1 MSTEKRTKI
10 IIDLIEDAVVSS
22 RILNNIEKVTKGCL
36 DGLNS
41 WYSILYI
48 MGLDV
53 DSCNK
58 QNEYIVRQYL
68 NTYDDY
74 VTKENTNRDTA
85 ILIYNKFEK
94 LMADHLKEY
103 PRLKAC

>member
-1 MSTEKRTKI
+1 MSTKKKTKI

-22 RILNNIEKVTKGCL
+22 RVFNNIEKVLDGCV

-48 MGLDV
+48 MGLDI

-58 QNEYIVRQYL
+58 QNEHISDQYL
-68 NTYDDY
+68 NVFDDY
-74 VTKENTNRDTA
+74 LTKENTNRDTA
-85 ILIYNKFEK
+85 VLIYNKFEN
-94 LMADHLKEY
+94 LLDEHLQEY
-103 PRLKAC
+103 PDLKAC